1 MIHSRL
7 AKQIIENLTTSV
19 LCFDKKLHLH
29 TMNPSAET
37 LLEVSTKQV
46 HGLSVDSLFGQ
57 NELLI
62 DSMLQAVD
70 KHCPVVE
77 RGMRLHLSSGKTITV
92 DCSVT
97 PILTSSKSK
106 DIQLNKVLVELVQID
121 QYLRVAREEHLFTQQ
136 QATHHLIRG
145 LAHEIK
151 NPLGGLRGAAQLL
164 ERELPNEQLQ
174 EYTKIIIG
182 EADRLQNLLNR
193 MLGPKTM
200 LQKQWVNIHHVLI
213 HVQQLILSEVSE
225 GIHIECDYDPSI
237 PEIYADFDQLIQAIL
252 NIMRNAV
259 QAMDKKGTIHIC
271 TRIHRQLTLANK
283 RYKLVV
289 RIDIKDNGP
298 GIPEHMLE
306 QIFYPLV
313 TGRAEG
319 TGLGLSIAQSL
330 INRHGGLI
338 ECASQPGETIFTTW
352 LPIHP

>member
-1 MIHSRL
+1 MIHTYF
-7 AKQIIENLTTSV
+7 AKQIVENLTTSV
-19 LCFDKKLHLH
+19 LWFDKKLRLG
-29 TMNPSAET
+29 TINPSAET
-37 LLEVSTKQV
+37 LLEISAKQV
-46 HGLSVDSLFGQ
+46 HGLPVETLFAK
-57 NELLI
+57 NESFI
-62 DSMLQAVD
+62 HSIQRAVN

-77 RGMRLHLSSGKTITV
+77 RGIRLHLASGKIITV
-92 DCSVT
+92 DCSIT
-97 PILTSSKSK
+97 PILTSNKRRN
-106 DIQLNKVLVELVQID
+106 IQLDKILVELVQID

-164 ERELPNEQLQ
+164 ERELPNEQLK
-174 EYTKIIIG
+174 EYTQIIIG

-193 MLGPKTM
+193 MLGPKTI
-200 LQKQWVNIHHVLI
+200 LQKQWVNIHHVLT
-213 HVQQLILSEVSE
+213 HVQQLVLSEVSE
-225 GIHIECDYDPSI
+225 GIHIEFDYDPSI

-271 TRIHRQLTLANK
+271 TRVHRQLTLANK

-306 QIFYPLV
+306 QIFYPLI
-313 TGRAEG
+313 TSRAEG

-330 INRHGGLI
+330 ISRHGGLI
-338 ECASQPGETIFTTW
+338 ECVSQPGETIFTTW